1 MGTPNFARNIL
12 ETLISNKKNIVA
24 VYTQAPK
31 PAKRGQELQK
41 SPVHLLAEERNLQ
54 VFTPQNLK
62 NEAENIKAISPD
74 IILVVAYGMILPK
87 EILEIPKFGCFN
99 VHPSLLPRWRGASPI
114 EHTIMYRDDSTAC
127 AIIKMELG
135 LDVGDIA
142 LEEKI
147 QLNHNETIN
156 SLSERLGKIGAD
168 LCLKLIDNIH
178 NISPIPQSKTGITY
192 AKKITNADY
201 LIDFNQ
207 PSSLVEAKIRALNGC
222 YFLHSNKRIKIL
234 ACDFDDSFVHQQPQG
249 KILDKNLHLSCKQ
262 GIIKPL
268 LLQKEGGKILPLKEF
283 LNGFKV
289 GL

>member
-54 VFTPQNLK
+54 VFTPKNLK
-62 NEAENIKAISPD
+62 NETENIKAISPD
-74 IILVVAYGMILPK
+74 VILVVAYGMILPK

-114 EHTIMYRDDSTAC
+114 EHTIMYRDDITAC
-127 AIIKMELG
+127 AIIKMEIG
-135 LDVGDIA
+135 LDVGDIV
-142 LEEKI
+142 LEKKI
-147 QLNHNETIN
+147 QLNHNENIN

-178 NISPIPQSKTGITY
+178 NISPVPQSKTGITY
-192 AKKITNADY
+192 AKKISNADY

-222 YFLHSNKRIKIL
+222 YFLHNNKRIKIL
-234 ACDFDDSFVHQQPQG
+234 ACEYDDSFIHQAPLG
-249 KILDKNLHLSCKQ
+249 KILDKNLNLACKQ

-289 GL
+289 GV

>member
-135 LDVGDIA
+135 LDVGDIV

-156 SLSERLGKIGAD
+156 SLSERLGKIGAN
-168 LCLKLIDNIH
+168 LCLKLIDNIR

-234 ACDFDDSFVHQQPQG
+234 ACEFDDSFVHQQPLG

-289 GL
+289 